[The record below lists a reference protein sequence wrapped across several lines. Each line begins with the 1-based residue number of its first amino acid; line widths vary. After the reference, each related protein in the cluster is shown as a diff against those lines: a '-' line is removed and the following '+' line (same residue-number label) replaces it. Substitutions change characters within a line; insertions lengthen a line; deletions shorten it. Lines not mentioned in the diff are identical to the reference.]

1 MEKGFEKIEKDI
13 ESKFTERPLMVEG
26 VEGKEEITENKEKK
40 EAREEIVRELEK
52 SALPARAKTQAQ
64 KQADDIRDQS
74 EQGKVQRLLELAQTQ
89 GLAYAVEV
97 VKKMDSPLLLDKF
110 HDALV
115 EDKIFKKYL
124 QK

>member
-13 ESKFTERPLMVEG
+13 ESKFAERPLMVEG
-26 VEGKEEITENKEKK
+26 VEGKEEITENKEEK
-40 EAREEIVRELEK
+40 EAREEIVRELKK
-52 SALPARAKTQAQ
+52 SALPQRAKTQAQ
-64 KQADDIRDQS
+64 KQADDIQDQS

-97 VKKMDSPLLLDKF
+97 VKKMNSPLLLDKF